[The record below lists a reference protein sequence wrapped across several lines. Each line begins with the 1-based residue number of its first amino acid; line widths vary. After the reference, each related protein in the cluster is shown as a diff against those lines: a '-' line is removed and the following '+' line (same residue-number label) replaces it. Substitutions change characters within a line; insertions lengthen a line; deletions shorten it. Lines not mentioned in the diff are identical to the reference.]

1 MPVKPVRAALV
12 GLAVLVASLFAGS
25 VPAFAATIHV
35 GPGQSI
41 QAAVDS
47 AQPGDTIVV
56 APGVYQESVEIRE
69 DDLTILGAGSGEGGT
84 VLEPPAEVDN
94 VCTQNA
100 GGLAGFC
107 VVGTLDSDP
116 PEPFEPGG
124 PVVLNTVIEGFQIRG
139 FESGVLFYRARYS
152 HVADLGLLDN
162 EEYGLLAVESQG
174 TRVNDSWATGND
186 EAGFYIGDTRNSATG
201 ILDSTATGNGYGI
214 FLRDATQGRISGN
227 VVRDNCVGLV
237 ALDTGSTPIGVN
249 RWVIRDNIFSRNNA
263 VCEGTEE
270 SPPTSGAGVVLV
282 GTRRTIVSGNQA
294 NNNRPAGPS
303 FVGGGIMLVSGED
316 AGGPVPTVNRVNG
329 NTAHNNSPADLVYDG
344 SGTNNQFADND
355 CGTSQ
360 PSGLCG

>member
-1 MPVKPVRAALV
+1 MKPVRAALV
-12 GLAVLVASLFAGS
+12 GLAVLVTSLFAGS

-84 VLEPPAEVDN
+84 VLEPPATVDN

-124 PVVLNTVIEGFQIRG
+124 PVVLDTVIEGFQIRG
-139 FESGVLFYRARYS
+139 FESGVLLYRARFS
-152 HVADLGLLDN
+152 RLADLGLVDN
-162 EEYGLLAVESQG
+162 DEYGLFSVDSQS
-174 TRVNDSWATGND
+174 TRITDSSATGNG
-186 EAGFYIGDTRNSATG
+186 EAGFYIGDTRNSAAG
-201 ILDSTATGNGYGI
+201 ITDSVATGNGIGI
-214 FLRDATQGRISGN
+214 FLRDATQGRVSGN
-227 VVRDNCVGLV
+227 IVRDNCVGLM

-249 RWVIRDNIFSRNNA
+249 RWVIRGNIFSRNNA
-263 VCEGTEE
+263 VCAANEQ
-270 SPPTSGAGVVLV
+270 SPPLSGAGVVLI
-282 GTRRTIVSGNQA
+282 GARKTIVSGNQA

-303 FVGGGIMLVSGED
+303 FVGGGIMLASGED
-316 AGGPVPTVNRVNG
+316 AGGAVPTGNRVNG

-344 SGTNNQFADND
+344 SGSNNQFADND
-355 CGTSQ
+355 CGSSQ